1 MITKKISKKKK
12 NPIAHELG
20 QQKYRQRIVKN
31 KSSKETFSE
40 KKTSLQITECV
51 LTKTTQEEGV

>member
-1 MITKKISKKKK
+1 MITKKNLKKKK

-31 KSSKETFSE
+31 KKAYNR
-40 KKTSLQITECV
+40 KKTKKIV
-51 LTKTTQEEGV
+51 

>member
-1 MITKKISKKKK
+1 MTPKKNSMKKK

-31 KSSKETFSE
+31 KKAYNRKKNE
-40 KKTSLQITECV
+40 KIS
-51 LTKTTQEEGV
+51 